1 MPEHFRHSAGETLKA
16 TGSKPAS
23 WAFKTFFNG
32 SFQGRTPR
40 TASKRSGVQF
50 LMVQA

>member
-16 TGSKPAS
+16 TGSKP
-23 WAFKTFFNG
+23 AFKTFFNG